1 MPSLAPDLRLVVKET
16 EKLFS
21 LLDSWDSL
29 LPIHRK
35 VLAEIILV
43 RLAIIIENFLKSIF
57 SKLSC
62 GADYLDGT
70 APIILAEQ
78 RSSSAAI
85 LAMEAFGRKSQR
97 KLKWNDGR
105 EVRRNVEYILDN
117 SDSAVRT
124 IRNYGTLL
132 TEVRYIRNHIVH
144 RNDGTRRNF
153 KGIVIKYYGAAVPA
167 VTCGTLLLSTR
178 IDPRCLIRTFIA
190 SARIMA
196 RDLTRG

>member
-16 EKLFS
+16 QKLFD

-29 LPIHRK
+29 SSIHRK
-35 VLAEIILV
+35 ILAEIMLV
-43 RLAIIIENFLKSIF
+43 RLAIIIENFVKSIF

-62 GADYLDGT
+62 GATYLDGS
-70 APIILAEQ
+70 APVILAAQ
-78 RSSSAAI
+78 RSASASI
-85 LAMEAFGRKSQR
+85 LTMETLGRKKPR
-97 KLKWNDGR
+97 RLKWNDGR
-105 EVRRNVEYILDN
+105 EIRRNVENILEN

-132 TEVRYIRNHIVH
+132 TEIRHIRNHIVH
-144 RNDGTRRNF
+144 RNDGTRKNF

-196 RDLTRG
+196 RELTRG